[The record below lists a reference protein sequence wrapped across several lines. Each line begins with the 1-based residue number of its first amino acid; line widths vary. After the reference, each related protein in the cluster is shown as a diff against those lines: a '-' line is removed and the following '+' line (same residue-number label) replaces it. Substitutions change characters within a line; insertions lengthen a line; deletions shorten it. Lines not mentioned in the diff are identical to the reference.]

1 MKRYIV
7 LFAIF
12 ITAIFFYPVFAHADK
27 IGYFIDKNPVSDPL
41 SLFILGIGL
50 LAAAG
55 FTRRLVSKQVDRKNK
70 KTGVNKTPAA
80 LYSVNS

>member
-27 IGYFIDKNPVSDPL
+27 IGHYFSTHPVSAPVA
-41 SLFILGIGL
+41 LFVIGSGL
-50 LAAAG
+50 LTAG
-55 FTRRLVSKQVDRKNK
+55 GLTRRLVKVK
-70 KTGVNKTPAA
+70 
-80 LYSVNS
+80 

>member
-27 IGYFIDKNPVSDPL
+27 IGTQIAVNPL
-41 SLFILGIGL
+41 SEQTMLFVVGAGL
-50 LAAAG
+50 LAAG
-55 FTRRLVSKQVDRKNK
+55 GLTRRLIKD
-70 KTGVNKTPAA
+70 
-80 LYSVNS
+80 